1 MNQEFLKYLEESLSK
16 EEYNLMLEEYKKKPT
31 RSIRLNKIDYDTFK
45 KNLAM
50 PLEPIEYDSE
60 GYYLNNDEKYGTH
73 PYHHLGAFY
82 FQEPSAMAPVNMY
95 QFHGNE
101 IVLDLCAAPGGKSTQ
116 ILSRIPN
123 GVLYSNDPSK
133 KRSQILFSNIE
144 RLGYQNCV
152 VLNETPSR
160 LASTFPGFFDVILVD
175 APCSGEGMMRKDE
188 EAMAQWTREL
198 PISCAKA
205 DYEILADADRML
217 KKDGILIYSTCT
229 FSREEDEDI
238 VSYLVNELG
247 YEVLAAN
254 PILKKFTK
262 EAEIKETLKF
272 YPFTG
277 RGEGQYMALLRKRSN
292 SYSKVRYDK
301 SRLNDEAHIV
311 LKFMKD
317 NLRKIPNGDIKKI
330 GNRYYLTVSNVDM
343 SKLNVNTNG
352 VELGEVIK
360 GRFEPYHHFYKALGS
375 YFNNILKLDVA
386 DSRVLKYLVGEEIE
400 APVSNGYGVIEIDGL
415 YLGGFKA
422 SNGHLKNHYPK
433 GLRNLK

>member
-1 MNQEFLKYLEESLSK
+1 MNQEFLKYLEETLTKK
-16 EEYNLMLEEYKKKPT
+16 EYELMLEEYQKKPV
-31 RSIRLNKIDYDTFK
+31 RSIRLNKITYDTFH
-45 KNLAM
+45 KNLNM
-50 PLEPIEYDSE
+50 PLEPIKYDPE
-60 GYYLNNDEKYGTH
+60 GYYLNDEEKYGTH

-82 FQEPSAMAPVNMY
+82 FQEPSAMGPVNMY
-95 QFHGNE
+95 QFKGDE
-101 IVLDLCAAPGGKSTQ
+101 TVLDLCAAPGGKSTQ

-123 GVLYSNDPSK
+123 GILYSNDPSK

-198 PISCAKA
+198 HSACAKT
-205 DYEILADADRML
+205 DYEILKLADKML
-217 KKDGILIYSTCT
+217 KENGILIYSTCT
-229 FSREEDEDI
+229 FSKEEDEDI
-238 VSYLVNELG
+238 VSFLVNELD
-247 YEVLAAN
+247 YEVLPAN
-254 PILKKFTK
+254 PLLKEFTK
-262 EAEIKETLKF
+262 EASIKETLKF

-277 RGEGQYMALLRKRSN
+277 KGEGQYMALLRKKRAEVSRV
-292 SYSKVRYDK
+292 KYDK
-301 SRLNDEAHIV
+301 SKQNDELKIV
-311 LKFMKD
+311 LKFMDD
-317 NLRKIPNGDIKKI
+317 NLKEIPKGDVKKI
-330 GNRYYLTVSNVDM
+330 GNRYYLTVSNVCM

-360 GRFEPYHHFYKALGS
+360 GRFEPYHHFYKALGK
-375 YFNNILKLDVA
+375 YFKNILKLDVN
-386 DSRVLKYLVGEEIE
+386 DPRVLKYLVGEEIE
-400 APVSNGYGVIEIDGL
+400 APLPNGYGVIEIDGL

-422 SNGHLKNHYPK
+422 TNGHLKNHYPK